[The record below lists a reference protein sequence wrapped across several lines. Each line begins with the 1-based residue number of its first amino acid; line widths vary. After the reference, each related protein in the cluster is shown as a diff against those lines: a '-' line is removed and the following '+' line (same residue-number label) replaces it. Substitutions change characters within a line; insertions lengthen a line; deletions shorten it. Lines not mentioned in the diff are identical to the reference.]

1 MPLSSTDNAK
11 CHLLFAARRRC
22 WRTPFSKNQGF
33 VAQIVR
39 AAMVCESVTQFS
51 DLWSH
56 TEDGQATISKPATTA
71 CLRQGDSCSFDHLVG
86 KREQPVWNLE
96 AERLGGLEIDGQF
109 KLRRLL
115 NGKIGRLGS
124 LQNAIDIRS

>member
-39 AAMVCESVTQFS
+39 AAMVCESVTQS
-51 DLWSH
+51 RISGLILKTGRPPLASLRLQRADRTVAVALIDL
-56 TEDGQATISKPATTA
+56 
-71 CLRQGDSCSFDHLVG
+71 
-86 KREQPVWNLE
+86 
-96 AERLGGLEIDGQF
+96 AESRP
-109 KLRRLL
+109 
-115 NGKIGRLGS
+115 
-124 LQNAIDIRS
+124 